1 MKGQSSIE
9 FLIIIGIALVLS
21 APFILAAQDSIINFS
36 MGSNDIEF
44 QSSLDELGYAVTTV
58 AESGEKTA
66 RTVELEIPSNIEEV
80 YVQDQALVFEMDR
93 GSRKTNFTQTFPVS
107 TNVDEQII
115 DSDQSIRTLK
125 LESWSGDVNITTM
138 N

>member
-1 MKGQSSIE
+1 
-9 FLIIIGIALVLS
+9 
-21 APFILAAQDSIINFS
+21 